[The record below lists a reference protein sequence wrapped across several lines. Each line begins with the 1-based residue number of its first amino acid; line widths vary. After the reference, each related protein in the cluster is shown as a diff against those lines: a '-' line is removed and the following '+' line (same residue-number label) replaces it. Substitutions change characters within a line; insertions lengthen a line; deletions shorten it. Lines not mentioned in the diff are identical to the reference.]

1 VSSGTETR
9 QLSAGVF
16 VRFSP
21 DDLKVLKDEAQRR
34 GINVPQLLRENTLR
48 DLNDLRA
55 EAS

>member
-1 VSSGTETR
+1 MARGTETR

-21 DDLKVLKDEAQRR
+21 DDLKVLKAEAKRR
-34 GINVPQLLRENTLR
+34 GINVPQLLRENAMR
-48 DLNDLRA
+48 QLRA